1 MPVLIYLIFNED
13 KFPLNDELVYSRYL
27 CFRQRI
33 DVGYKEKE
41 NIDKLIDAVI
51 PRILGF
57 S

>member
-1 MPVLIYLIFNED
+1 MPVLIDLIFNED

-33 DVGYKEKE
+33 DVGYKEKA